1 MPGVVGPGLASLLMF
16 VATAGCSGDLWEG
29 WPGCSKLPPG
39 ESSLARSKRKNRGH
53 CLDKVQKTLQL
64 LG

>member
-16 VATAGCSGDLWEG
+16 VATGGCLGDLWKG

-39 ESSLARSKRKNRGH
+39 ESSLACGKRKNGGH
-53 CLDKVQKTLQL
+53 CLDKMQKTL
-64 LG
+64 